1 MFLAGLVL
9 AGVVSSVL
17 AVRLFEDYTRD
28 RTYAE
33 LRREAHGLAKLLGK
47 IAATEEDFSARD
59 LEHTTGDELFYVGL
73 PLLGGAKSL
82 QALRRDAIAWKSIPD
97 GRIVEFELARG
108 GKRFFAVAR
117 PVNVGKQ
124 RFGAL
129 IVASPKE
136 ELRTRLVTLMQRLAL
151 AFAAGIL
158 VAGLLGW
165 YLSRRIS
172 RPVLALSRAAE
183 EIAEGRYD
191 VALPKKRGD
200 EIGQLAERFDE
211 MATRLREADELE
223 RNFLMSVSHELRT
236 PLTAIRGHLEA
247 LRDGLIADEAAR
259 QESMEVLLGETARL
273 ERLVGDILD
282 LAKLEARRFTV
293 RHEEVDMGRL
303 LERAYAG
310 FSEEA
315 RRRGIEYR
323 QNTDGR
329 PVIVSDGDRML
340 QIVSNLLA
348 NAFRWT
354 PDGGR
359 IDLTLAAE
367 NGSVEVAVA
376 DTGPGVAPDDRE
388 RIFRPFWSG
397 DRGGTGLGLAIAN
410 ELTHAL
416 GGRIELE
423 SEPGRGSRFRVVL
436 PGPS

>member
-367 NGSVEVAVA
+367 NGSVAVAVA

>member
-28 RTYAE
+28 RTYAD

-367 NGSVEVAVA
+367 NGSVAVAVA